1 MTRRM
6 PLLIRLVQPLG
17 LALALAACGADGE
30 PEPPARNDT
39 APAVAP
45 LLSAAIL
52 SR

>member
-30 PEPPARNDT
+30 PE
-39 APAVAP
+39 APERLDAMPSIEP
-45 LLSAAIL
+45 LLSSPVS